1 MKIKRIIT
9 IMIAFILAFS
19 FTSGALADTSSPW
32 DNFGIIKQGDSGG
45 KVRGIQ
51 NVTKYYLNLGSS
63 YQVDG
68 SFGSGTKSAVKDY
81 QRRKNGTMNLGLT
94 VDGVVGTNT
103 WNTMYKGLSFS
114 GLDGAFRKYV
124 TEYKNNQTYTQTSYF
139 REYWTFEVYEWD
151 TYKAA
156 SGNAT
161 GSWYRMD

>member
-1 MKIKRIIT
+1 
-9 IMIAFILAFS
+9 
-19 FTSGALADTSSPW
+19 
-32 DNFGIIKQGDSGG
+32 
-45 KVRGIQ
+45 
-51 NVTKYYLNLGSS
+51 
-63 YQVDG
+63 
-68 SFGSGTKSAVKDY
+68 
-81 QRRKNGTMNLGLT
+81 MNLGLT

-114 GLDGAFRKYV
+114 GLDGSFRKYV